1 MTNGIDWS
9 LDDDQDYLGCAV
21 LCWFLISFEYKLFRA
36 LTVSTSLTPV
46 LLQRTLSVLSAPLA
60 GHARLDSDRFVYIY
74 RSNGLPH
81 WRHRITLQRGD
92 HQTPGQRD
100 FIAIDSP
107 LKKEFELSG

>member
-1 MTNGIDWS
+1 MTNGIDWYI
-9 LDDDQDYLGCAV
+9 DGDQDYLGCAA
-21 LCWFLISFEYKLFRA
+21 LCWFLSSFEYKLFRA

-46 LLQRTLSVLSAPLA
+46 LLQRTLSVLSALFL
-60 GHARLDSDRFVYIY
+60 GHARLCFDQFFAFIPQADGPR
-74 RSNGLPH
+74 
-81 WRHRITLQRGD
+81 WRQRITLLRGD